1 MLYSLN
7 SISRGAFMSSTALP
21 LVHIVRPQ
29 LKQVEEVISK
39 SLASS
44 SIPLQEMIDHLLRSS
59 GKKIRP
65 MLVLLSGR
73 LFDSHDNPLNKDDA
87 LLKTAAA
94 VELIHTASLVHDDI
108 IDGADHRR
116 GHATLHTRW
125 NYLSATLVGDYL
137 LSRAFNL
144 LSNLE
149 QNIILVPL
157 MARSVALLCRG
168 EARQLNKT
176 FDWSISEQE
185 YFRCNYL
192 KTSQFLAACCEAG
205 GRVARALPPQIRALC
220 EYGFNL
226 GQAFQIVDDIL
237 DYSEQ
242 PENLGKPVG
251 ADLIQGV
258 VTLPLICLA
267 RSRGRYLTLLQSLKK
282 RRAPLSPEINE
293 RIRQAV
299 IASGALR
306 YSSRKAELA
315 KEAALQA
322 LQALPHTPARTMLAQ
337 MAEAV
342 TARMGILDTGNK
354 NQ

>member
-1 MLYSLN
+1 MLN
-7 SISRGAFMSSTALP
+7 SVYRKVVSMSSTVIP
-21 LVHIVRPQ
+21 LTHTIDPQ
-29 LKQVEEVISK
+29 LRQVDEIIREA
-39 SLASS
+39 LCTPSS
-44 SIPLQEMIDHLLRSS
+44 SLQRMVDHLLCSS

-73 LFDSHDNPLNKDDA
+73 LFDSNDNSFKKSDA
-87 LLKTAAA
+87 LLNTAAA

-125 NYLSATLVGDYL
+125 DYLSATLVGDYL

-144 LSNLE
+144 LSNME
-149 QNIILVPL
+149 QNKILVPL

-168 EARQLNKT
+168 EARQLDKS

-205 GRVARALPPQIRALC
+205 GRVAKALPSQIRALC

-237 DYSEQ
+237 DFSEQ

-251 ADLIQGV
+251 ADLSQGV

-267 RSRGRYLTLLQSLKK
+267 RSRGRYLALFNTLRK
-282 RRAPLSPEINE
+282 RRSHLSHEINE
-293 RIRQAV
+293 QIRQAV
-299 IASGALR
+299 IGSGALR
-306 YSSRKAELA
+306 YSARKAELA
-315 KEAALQA
+315 REAALKA
-322 LQALPHTPARTMLAQ
+322 LQALPPSPARNLLAQ
-337 MAEAV
+337 ITEAV
-342 TARMGILDTGNK
+342 TNRMGDAGKYTPDA
-354 NQ
+354 

>member
-1 MLYSLN
+1 
-7 SISRGAFMSSTALP
+7 MSST
-21 LVHIVRPQ
+21 LVMMTHTLDPQ
-29 LKQVEEVISK
+29 LRQVEELIRG
-39 SLASS
+39 SLRSS
-44 SIPLQEMIDHLLRSS
+44 TLPLQEMIDHLLCSS

-65 MLVLLSGR
+65 MLVLLSGK
-73 LFDSHDNPLNKDDA
+73 LFDSPGNSFNNSDA
-87 LLKTAAA
+87 LLNTAAA

-108 IDGADHRR
+108 IDGAGQRR

-125 NYLSATLVGDYL
+125 DFLSATLVGDYL
-137 LSRAFNL
+137 LSRAFEL

-149 QNIILVPL
+149 QNEVLLPL

-168 EARQLNKT
+168 EARQLNKA

-192 KTSQFLAACCEAG
+192 KTSQFLAACCESG
-205 GRVARALPPQIRALC
+205 GKVAKALPAQIRALC

-237 DYSEQ
+237 DFTDQ
-242 PENLGKPVG
+242 PEKLGKPVG
-251 ADLIQGV
+251 ADLSQGV

-267 RSRGRYLTLLQSLKK
+267 RIRERYLPLFNTLKK
-282 RRAPLSPEINE
+282 RRAPLSHEINE

-299 IASGALR
+299 IAGGALR
-306 YSSRKAELA
+306 YSARKAELA

-322 LQALPHTPARTMLAQ
+322 LQALPQTPARTMLAQ

-342 TARMGILDTGNK
+342 TACIGTPESGNK